1 MKSPLVNR
9 ITLSV
14 LAVAAMAAVLVL
26 AGFKTFTAFAQ
37 TKLECYNESAATAQ
51 SGYDSC
57 LSTYNTNYG
66 SCSGNQQ
73 CQVQVTDSYSSCTNT
88 VSDRQVQQNNEVCET
103 YD

>member
-1 MKSPLVNR
+1 MKSPHAKR

-14 LAVAAMAAVLVL
+14 IAIAAMAAVLVL

-37 TKLECYNESAATAQ
+37 TKLECYKESAEVAQ
-51 SGYDSC
+51 AGYDSC

-66 SCSGNQQ
+66 TCSGNQQ
-73 CQVQVTDSYSSCTNT
+73 CQVQVTDSYSTCTNT